1 MTKETV
7 RFPDD
12 LVGRIKTAVDESDL
26 FESRSEFHRVS
37 SELLLDMLDAE
48 HEPTNFSYRELRAE
62 IEEEVGFSLD
72 GSSPGTEPPTTQG
85 EFLADYVTVRRAA
98 LHGDLEGAREYVAER
113 YDPVSV
119 ERLLLDEVIGLH
131 RSERP
136 SEDSSETSP
145 PEVPGAGLD
154 ERRHQAESE
163 TPATDGGD
171 ESGIEPQ
178 RPER

>member
-12 LVGRIKTAVDESDL
+12 LVGRIKGTVDESEL

-37 SELLLDMLDAE
+37 SELLLDLLDPE

-62 IEEEVGFSLD
+62 IETEVGFSLD
-72 GSSPGTEPPTTQG
+72 GGATPAREGSG
-85 EFLADYVTVRRAA
+85 EFLADYVAVRRAA
-98 LHGDLEGAREYVAER
+98 LHGDLDRAREYVAER

-136 SEDSSETSP
+136 SEDASEDAAP
-145 PEVPGAGLD
+145 PGPGIAGANATEEV
-154 ERRHQAESE
+154 
-163 TPATDGGD
+163 TDGSG
-171 ESGIEPQ
+171 SGAGIEPQ
-178 RPER
+178 QPER

>member
-12 LVGRIKTAVDESDL
+12 LVGRIKGAVDESEL

-37 SELLLDMLDAE
+37 SELLLDMLDAD
-48 HEPTNFSYRELRAE
+48 HEPTNFSYRQLRAE
-62 IEEEVGFSLD
+62 IEAEVGFSLD
-72 GSSPGTEPPTTQG
+72 GGATPTTEG
-85 EFLADYVTVRRAA
+85 SGDFLADYVAVRRAA
-98 LHGDLEGAREYVAER
+98 LHGDLDRAREYVAER

-136 SEDSSETSP
+136 DDDAGDDPTPTGPGIAGRSAAE
-145 PEVPGAGLD
+145 EV
-154 ERRHQAESE
+154 
-163 TPATDGGD
+163 TDGGS
-171 ESGIEPQ
+171 EGSEIEPQ
-178 RPER
+178 QPER